1 MYWDFVPSHL
11 MHKLIFKYEYERA
24 GILKQSIYRWYECS
38 LYAMCIYFPNFIL
51 TSCCFTYSYC
61 IDIVTFST
69 LIHYEIIFM
78 IRVSYTYVIKWR
90 AVYSA
95 TLNDLIDSCCNRI
108 VGRWILVFMVGYL
121 CKVEVRLNTPHY
133 IEPRKL
139 CGNKA
144 PTSLLM
150 KHSWNWI

>member
-1 MYWDFVPSHL
+1 MNTR
-11 MHKLIFKYEYERA
+11 ERWFSN
-24 GILKQSIYRWYECS
+24 KVYRLYECS

-61 IDIVTFST
+61 INIVTFST
-69 LIHYEIIFM
+69 LIRYEIIFM
-78 IRVSYTYVIKWR
+78 IRISYTYIIKWR

-95 TLNDLIDSCCNRI
+95 TLYDLIDSCCNCT
-108 VGRWILVFMVGYL
+108 VGRWILVFMAGYL
-121 CKVEVRLNTPHY
+121 CKVEVWLNTPY

-139 CGNKA
+139 CSNKA

-150 KHSWNWI
+150 KHSWKWIKWHGHYRFYFAI